1 MGKLFGTDGV
11 RGLANK
17 EVTPELAFQLGKAGA
32 HVLTKH
38 TKGAA
43 PKILL
48 GMDTRRSSPMLA
60 AALTAGM
67 CSMGAEVYNAGVV
80 PTPGVAYVVRKGYDA
95 GVMISASHNPFED
108 NGIKFFNS
116 QGYKLDDLI
125 EEEIT
130 ALIENGLDDL
140 PRPTHGGVGEAFN
153 DADALGMYVEFLRHA
168 VKGHDFSGMR
178 IVLDCANGATCKA
191 AAKVFEPTGANVII
205 IHNSPDGFNINADCG
220 STHMES
226 LVESVKANSA
236 DIGIAF
242 DGDGD
247 RCLFVDGNGN
257 FVDGDEILSICANF
271 MREQGKLANN
281 TIVATV
287 MSNLGLKLM
296 GEKCGINILQT
307 NVGDRYVLEEMLRG
321 GYNIGGEQSGH
332 IIFLD
337 ESTTGDGILTALK
350 LLCALSVWGKTLAQ
364 ANIFMEKLPQVLV
377 NAQVANDK
385 KHGYADNAEIVREI
399 AELEKLFAGEGRVLI
414 RPSGTEPKVR
424 VMIEGRD
431 QAQLETEAK
440 RIAVL
445 IEKLLG

>member
-11 RGLANK
+11 RGLANS
-17 EVTPELAFQLGKAGA
+17 EITPELAFALGKAGA
-32 HVLTKH
+32 YVLTKH
-38 TKGAA
+38 TKGA

-48 GMDTRRSSPMLA
+48 GMDPRRSSPMLA

-67 CSMGAEVYNAGVV
+67 CSMGADVYNAGVI

-95 GVMISASHNPFED
+95 GVMISASHNPYQD

-116 QGYKLDDLI
+116 QGYKLDDSL
-125 EEEIT
+125 EQEIT
-130 ALIENGLDDL
+130 AIFKGGLDSL
-140 PRPTHGGVGEAFN
+140 PRPTHGGVGEAFD
-153 DADALGMYVEFLRHA
+153 DADALGMYIEFLRNV
-168 VKGHDFSGMR
+168 VKRKDFSGMK

-191 AAKVFEPTGANVII
+191 AAKVFEPLGADVKI
-205 IHNSPDGFNINADCG
+205 IHNNPDGFNINANCG
-220 STHMES
+220 STHMNS
-226 LVESVKANSA
+226 LVESVKAHSA

-247 RCLFVDGNGN
+247 RCLLVDGNGR
-257 FVDGDEILSICANF
+257 FVDGDEILSICANY
-271 MREQGKLANN
+271 MRERGKLAND

-296 GEKCGINILQT
+296 GEKLNINILQT
-307 NVGDRYVLEEMLRG
+307 GVGDRYVLEEMLAS
-321 GYNIGGEQSGH
+321 GYNLGGEQSGH
-332 IIFLD
+332 VIFLD

-350 LLCALSVWGKTLAQ
+350 LLCALAHWGKTLAQ
-364 ANIFMEKLPQVLV
+364 ANTFMEKLPQVLV
-377 NAQVANDK
+377 NAKVANDK
-385 KHGYADNAEIVREI
+385 KRAYADNAEIVREI

-431 QAQLETEAK
+431 QQQLETEAK
-440 RIAVL
+440 RIAAL
-445 IEKLLG
+445 IEELFG

>member
-17 EVTPELAFQLGKAGA
+17 EVTPELAFALGKAGA
-32 HVLTKH
+32 YVLTKH
-38 TKGAA
+38 TKGVA

-48 GMDTRRSSPMLA
+48 GMDPRHSGEMLA

-67 CSMGAEVYNAGVV
+67 CSMGAQVYNAGVI

-95 GVMISASHNPFED
+95 GVMISASHNPYYD

-116 QGYKLDDLI
+116 QGYKLDDSI
-125 EEEIT
+125 EEEISE
-130 ALIENGLDDL
+130 IIKSGLDNL
-140 PRPTHGGVGEAFN
+140 PRPINSEVGTVHKDV
-153 DADALGMYVEFLRHA
+153 DAIGMYAEFLIKS
-168 VKGHDFSGMR
+168 VKERTFEGMK
-178 IVLDCANGATCKA
+178 IVLDCANGATYKVA
-191 AAKVFEPTGANVII
+191 EKVFARFGAKTTI
-205 IHNSPDGFNINADCG
+205 IHNSPDGFNINADSG

-226 LVESVKANSA
+226 LVESVRANSA

-257 FVDGDEILSICANF
+257 FVDGDETLSIIGNY
-271 MREQGKLANN
+271 MRERGKLAND

-296 GEKCGINILQT
+296 GEKYDINILQT
-307 NVGDRYVLEEMLRG
+307 DVGDRYVLEEMRAS
-321 GYNIGGEQSGH
+321 GYNLGGEQSGH
-332 IIFLD
+332 VILLD
-337 ESTTGDGILTALK
+337 QSTTGDGLLTALK
-350 LLCALSVWGKTLAQ
+350 LLCALSDWGKTLAQ
-364 ANIFMEKLPQVLV
+364 ANTFMEKLPQVLV

-385 KHGYADNAEIVREI
+385 KYAYGKNSEIVSEI
-399 AELEKLFAGEGRVLI
+399 EKLERQFAGEGRVLI

-431 QAQLETEAK
+431 QQQIETEAK
-440 RIAVL
+440 RIAAL

>member
-11 RGLANK
+11 RGLANT
-17 EVTPELAFQLGKAGA
+17 EITPELAFALGKAGA
-32 HVLTKH
+32 YVLTKH

-48 GMDTRRSSPMLA
+48 GMDPRRSSPMLA

-67 CSMGAEVYNAGVV
+67 CSMGADVYNAGVI
-80 PTPGVAYVVRKGYDA
+80 PTPGVAHVVRKGYDA
-95 GVMISASHNPFED
+95 GVMISASHNPYYD

-116 QGYKLDDLI
+116 QGYKLDDSL
-125 EEEIT
+125 EQEIT
-130 ALIENGLDDL
+130 EIFENGLDDL
-140 PRPTHGGVGEAFN
+140 PRPTHGGVGEAFD
-153 DADALGMYVEFLRHA
+153 DADALGMYIEFLRNV
-168 VKGHDFSGMR
+168 VKRKDFSGMK

-191 AAKVFEPTGANVII
+191 AVKVFEPLGAAVKI
-205 IHNSPDGFNINADCG
+205 IHNNPDGFNINANCG
-220 STHMES
+220 STHMNS
-226 LVESVKANSA
+226 LVESVKAHSA

-247 RCLFVDGNGN
+247 RCLLVDGNGR
-257 FVDGDEILSICANF
+257 FVGGDEILSICANY
-271 MREQGKLANN
+271 MRERGKLAND

-296 GEKCGINILQT
+296 GEKLGINILQT
-307 NVGDRYVLEEMLRG
+307 DVGDRYVLEEMLAR
-321 GYNIGGEQSGH
+321 GYNLGGEQSGH
-332 IIFLD
+332 VIFLD
-337 ESTTGDGILTALK
+337 ESTTGDGLLTALK
-350 LLCALSVWGKTLAQ
+350 LLCALSAWGKTLAQ
-364 ANIFMEKLPQVLV
+364 ANTFMEKLPQVLV
-377 NAQVANDK
+377 NAKVANDK
-385 KHGYADNAEIVREI
+385 KHAYADNAEIVHEI

-431 QAQLETEAK
+431 QQQIETEAK
-440 RIAVL
+440 RIAAL